1 MTPNNNEHDATKT
14 NNKESIDVT
23 YVENKEH
30 ERAQE
35 TPAESEQISEKDGNK
50 MGDDIQ
56 EERTDVRCVDKEVIQ
71 IGYK

>member
-35 TPAESEQISEKDGNK
+35 TPAESEQIVKK
-50 MGDDIQ
+50 MEIKW
-56 EERTDVRCVDKEVIQ
+56 EMTFRRRVLM
-71 IGYK
+71 